1 MMKPLVNCNFSREGS
16 GPSSGLH
23 RPVLLFQSRAPS
35 FCLRLLMA
43 TLICRVGTSPMRT
56 QLATNSFNQ
65 SIDEFIS
72 RLQREPAVLVSVH
85 STQGSAPR
93 EAGTWM
99 AVFADAL
106 VGTIGGGHVE
116 FDAVVR
122 ARTMLAG
129 AASAACNAVHRY
141 ALGPTL
147 GQCCGGVMH
156 LQFER
161 VSAADAPAL
170 ATRLAGASSARIRP
184 VALFGGGHV
193 GHALVQVLAR
203 LPFSLRWIDSRDG
216 VFPESLPG
224 GVVCE
229 HSDPVQAAV
238 ADLPP
243 ASRVLIMSFSHA
255 EDLDIVAACLLR
267 QRKQGDL
274 PYIGLI
280 GSKTKWATF
289 RHRLEA
295 RGFTAAELGHVTSP
309 IGVPG
314 IVGKEPEVIAV
325 AVAAQL
331 LQAR

>member
-1 MMKPLVNCNFSREGS
+1 MLPENPAHFSS
-16 GPSSGLH
+16 QP
-23 RPVLLFQSRAPS
+23 
-35 FCLRLLMA
+35 
-43 TLICRVGTSPMRT
+43 
-56 QLATNSFNQ
+56 
-65 SIDEFIS
+65 IDEFMS
-72 RLQREPAVLVSVH
+72 RLQREPAVLVSVA
-85 STQGSAPR
+85 STEGSAPR

-99 AVFADAL
+99 AVFADTL

-116 FDAVVR
+116 FEAIAR
-122 ARTMLAG
+122 ARALLAG
-129 AASAACNAVHRY
+129 AVKTDGDAIHRY
-141 ALGPTL
+141 ALGPAL

-156 LQFER
+156 VRFER
-161 VSAADAPAL
+161 VSAEDEPAL
-170 ATRLAGASSARIRP
+170 AGRLAGVSRERTRP

-193 GHALVQVLAR
+193 GHALVQVLAK

-216 VFPESLPG
+216 VFPAQLPA

-238 ADLPP
+238 ADVAPG
-243 ASRVLIMSFSHA
+243 SRVLIMSFSHA

-267 QRKQGDL
+267 QREQGDL

-295 RGFTAAELGHVTSP
+295 RGFTAKELAHVTSP